1 MIHARCA
8 VSLLC
13 LFIIGVS
20 GVMMS
25 LYRTALVCLLAGAL
39 SASAQQ
45 IPQRTLRAAD
55 TTAERPA
62 VALDVA
68 PYYGVGFQLGFVSG
82 VGFSFRYTSPQR
94 YALELNAG
102 YITAGKN
109 RAWYSVGA
117 EVQYQFDNSL
127 DSRFYGLAG
136 LGYYADDK
144 DSVGNVLSYPTRL
157 GLGVGYEW
165 FISRAA
171 ALTVEAPLTFF
182 IGELGVQV
190 FPTPQLGIIYY
201 FR

>member
-1 MIHARCA
+1 MLRNATT
-8 VSLLC
+8 V
-13 LFIIGVS
+13 FI
-20 GVMMS
+20 M
-25 LYRTALVCLLAGAL
+25 ALAL
-39 SASAQQ
+39 SPFALSQ
-45 IPQRTLRAAD
+45 IPQRTLQPAD
-55 TTAERPA
+55 TSAPRSTIAM
-62 VALDVA
+62 DVS

-94 YALELNAG
+94 FALELNAG

-109 RAWYSVGA
+109 RAWYSFGA
-117 EVQYQFDNSL
+117 ELQYQFDNSL

-171 ALTVEAPLTFF
+171 ALALEVPLTFF
-182 IGELGVQV
+182 IGEPGIQV
-190 FPTPQLGIIYY
+190 FPTAQFGIVYY

>member
-1 MIHARCA
+1 MVKVLCTIATYA
-8 VSLLC
+8 VL
-13 LFIIGVS
+13 
-20 GVMMS
+20 
-25 LYRTALVCLLAGAL
+25 ALQPAA
-39 SASAQQ
+39 AQ
-45 IPQRTLRAAD
+45 IEQRTLQPRD
-55 TTAERPA
+55 TTQPSQPRPA
-62 VALDVA
+62 VAFDLT

-117 EVQYQFDNSL
+117 VVQYQFDNSL

-144 DSVGNVLSYPTRL
+144 DSVGNVLSYPTRF

-171 ALTVEAPLTFF
+171 ALSIEAPLTFF
-182 IGELGVQV
+182 IGEPGVQV
-190 FPTPQLGIIYY
+190 FPTPQFGIIYY

>member
-1 MIHARCA
+1 MRNTK
-8 VSLLC
+8 LL
-13 LFIIGVS
+13 LLV
-20 GVMMS
+20 
-25 LYRTALVCLLAGAL
+25 ALGLGMDANVYA
-39 SASAQQ
+39 Q
-45 IPQRTLRAAD
+45 IPQRALVPAD
-55 TTAERPA
+55 TTVQRPP
-62 VALDVA
+62 VNLDVA

-94 YALELNAG
+94 FALELNAG
-102 YITAGKN
+102 YITAGRN

-117 EVQYQFDNSL
+117 EGQYQFDNSL

-144 DSVGNVLSYPTRL
+144 DSTGNALSYPTRF
-157 GLGVGYEW
+157 GIGVGYEW

-171 ALTVEAPLTFF
+171 AIAIEAPLTFF
-182 IGELGVQV
+182 IGEPGVQV

>member
-1 MIHARCA
+1 MSYALRYAAFALGAILTVVA
-8 VSLLC
+8 
-13 LFIIGVS
+13 S
-20 GVMMS
+20 G
-25 LYRTALVCLLAGAL
+25 
-39 SASAQQ
+39 Q
-45 IPQRTLRAAD
+45 IPQQTLRPAD
-55 TTAERPA
+55 TTVQRP
-62 VALDVA
+62 VVNLDEA
-68 PYYGVGFQLGFVSG
+68 PYYGVGFQLGFATG
-82 VGFSFRYTSPQR
+82 VGFSFRYTSPR
-94 YALELNAG
+94 RFALELNAG

-127 DSRFYGLAG
+127 DSRFYGFAG

-171 ALTVEAPLTFF
+171 ALSLEAPLTFF
-182 IGELGVQV
+182 IGEPGVQV
-190 FPTPQLGIIYY
+190 FPTPQFGIVYY

>member
-1 MIHARCA
+1 MVRIVTAA
-8 VSLLC
+8 L
-13 LFIIGVS
+13 IGLIGS
-20 GVMMS
+20 
-25 LYRTALVCLLAGAL
+25 TALWC
-39 SASAQQ
+39 Q
-45 IPQRTLRAAD
+45 IPQRTLQPTD
-55 TTAERPA
+55 TTVQRPP
-62 VALDVA
+62 VALDVQ

-94 YALELNAG
+94 FALEVNAG

-109 RAWYSVGA
+109 RAWYSFGI
-117 EVQYQFDNSL
+117 EGQYQFDNSL

-171 ALTVEAPLTFF
+171 ALALEVPVTFF
-182 IGELGVQV
+182 IGEPGVQV
-190 FPTPQLGIIYY
+190 FPTVQLGIVYY